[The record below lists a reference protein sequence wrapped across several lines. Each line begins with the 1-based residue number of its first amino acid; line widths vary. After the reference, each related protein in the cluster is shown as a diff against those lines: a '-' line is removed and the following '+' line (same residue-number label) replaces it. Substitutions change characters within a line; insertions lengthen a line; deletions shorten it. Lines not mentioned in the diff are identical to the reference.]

1 MNSVYVRG
9 THDHLPFETL
19 CERDPT
25 NKHPDQLCTISH
37 FYMKRI
43 KAQVS
48 KDEDPN
54 ETRDTYSRLV
64 TLTVYL
70 YCTILTIMDI
80 VYAYCHGVI
89 VSNTFLAVF
98 FQSNTRLKLFKDSF
112 GSSYQSSNNVSTSF
126 DISIKMLPTKIQ
138 INGTENCVQK
148 QEHAVRLYNTGTLD
162 IHVDGDDVRLP
173 FKSRTGS
180 QFFCIREEDQ
190 SKTRTRSFSMPIQ
203 IRNTRTLF
211 DDVYS

>member
-9 THDHLPFETL
+9 THDHLSFETL

-98 FQSNTRLKLFKDSF
+98 FQSNTKLKLFKDSF

-126 DISIKMLPTKIQ
+126 DISIKMLPTEIQ
-138 INGTENCVQK
+138 INGTENCV
-148 QEHAVRLYNTGTLD
+148 
-162 IHVDGDDVRLP
+162 
-173 FKSRTGS
+173 
-180 QFFCIREEDQ
+180 
-190 SKTRTRSFSMPIQ
+190 
-203 IRNTRTLF
+203 
-211 DDVYS
+211 